1 MNQDILQG
9 QWKQMTGQ
17 MRNWWGKLTDNDLQ
31 RIQGN
36 RDKLV
41 GALQEKYG
49 WSREQAI
56 AEVDRRIDEYER
68 THTTRV

>member
-17 MRNWWGKLTDNDLQ
+17 MRNWWGKLTDNDWQ

-49 WSREQAI
+49 WSREQAK
-56 AEVDRRIDEYER
+56 A
-68 THTTRV
+68 